1 MDAVT
6 IAAVAMDTTATL
18 AVRILAVCVVTARV
32 LGARV
37 LVMDERIRGSRVLV
51 RISPSSWLDEK
62 GYRCTMDR
70 HHEATPR
77 DAWREPT
84 GRPHRSEVI
93 SLTDNKTDIS
103 LFSHRQGPA

>member
-18 AVRILAVCVVTARV
+18 AVRILTERV
-32 LGARV
+32 LA
-37 LVMDERIRGSRVLV
+37 MDKRIRGSRVLV

-77 DAWREPT
+77 EMLCASRLAA
-84 GRPHRSEVI
+84 RAAV
-93 SLTDNKTDIS
+93 K
-103 LFSHRQGPA
+103 